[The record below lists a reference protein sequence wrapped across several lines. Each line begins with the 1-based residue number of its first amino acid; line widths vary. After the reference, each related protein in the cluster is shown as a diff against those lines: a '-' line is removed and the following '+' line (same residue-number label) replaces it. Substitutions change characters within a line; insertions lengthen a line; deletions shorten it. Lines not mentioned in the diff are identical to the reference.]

1 MTSTVFVDK
10 TTLIEASWLN
20 DVDALVY
27 QGQLDDGTTGASISQ
42 YLPAGTG
49 AVATTVQAK
58 LRERVSVKDFGAVG
72 DGVTDDT
79 AAILKAFTHASTQIN
94 PIVYFPAGTYAVT
107 SSATVQFEL
116 TEGMEV
122 VGDGMAAS
130 IIKWTAQNPGTTI
143 CLIGRPTSA
152 TQINFASIRDLAV
165 RGDHDTSGYVS
176 NSSYPF
182 LIYKCSSLHI
192 DSVKVTHSR
201 MMSIVTRACYS
212 VDVSNCIVQYGAR
225 DGINTADCNFVKITN
240 NRVEYVDDDA
250 IAVHTTTSSV
260 ADRNC
265 VISNNTI
272 RFSQGIKA
280 LGQRSTTISSNSLE
294 YCFGQGISV
303 DAIPATIPDQ
313 SGSTAIMGVVI
324 TGNSIKNNFDR
335 QYIDNLNQG
344 APYITVNSSSAVPGT
359 LTVIPGTPDPA
370 TGITV
375 SPYPYYYTPNN
386 SSMTQPVA
394 DSINVLISNNIL
406 VRDMYPT
413 AAISDYGFGSF
424 YMRTGPVDPAVTESA
439 YRVTGIELGGR
450 LKNINIS
457 NNMLAGI
464 YAGISLRGSAEIYS
478 TNISSNYV
486 FDCKIGISVDGSNTR
501 THEIHVNKNT
511 FDLDPYFTST
521 LRGASGTYT
530 AQGLLTVLFIQN
542 SYGFTFDQNT
552 IKNTSRVCD
561 YDIGSTSV
569 GQSARVS
576 SFNGNNI
583 YCDPVSIGFS
593 TSNKGVGNIPYG
605 SLITVFDCN
614 PNSATYNTIKNF
626 CPLQGD
632 TIPTAGTYI
641 RGHIVKK
648 NNAVV
653 AGTGPNQ
660 YVVTGWV
667 RLTTGSA
674 HVLNTDW
681 AEMRTLTGT

>member
-1 MTSTVFVDK
+1 MSSTNFIDK
-10 TTLIEASWLN
+10 QTLIEASWLN
-20 DVDALVY
+20 DVDAAVY
-27 QGQLDDGTTGASISQ
+27 EGTGVYT
-42 YLPAGTG
+42 PAGTG
-49 AVATTVQAK
+49 AVATTVQTK
-58 LRERVSVKDFGAVG
+58 LRESVSVKDFGAVG

-79 AAILKAFTHASTQIN
+79 AAILKAFTFASTQIN

-107 SSATVQFEL
+107 SSAAVQFEI

-122 VGDGMAAS
+122 VGEGMAAS
-130 IIKWTAQNPGTTI
+130 IIKWTAQYPGTTI

-439 YRVTGIELGGR
+439 YRVTGI
-450 LKNINIS
+450 
-457 NNMLAGI
+457 
-464 YAGISLRGSAEIYS
+464 
-478 TNISSNYV
+478 
-486 FDCKIGISVDGSNTR
+486 DGSNTR

-641 RGHIVKK
+641 SGHIVKK